1 MRFFPGD
8 FFSRWLFSTWF
19 IFLMP
24 FLPRIKRHVTFFRV
38 TFFLMIYFPG
48 NFYFQG
54 KQRKVTFFRVTFFR
68 DSLKQSQFEKW
79 RFLKKSEKFLERDE
93 EIFEVT
99 MTFFDQ
105 DNDFSSVTMTFFERG
120 YISFSVTRTFFEH
133 DLDFLGETMIFSKGG
148 GYWTYWWA
156 GVVHRSGLQ

>member
-1 MRFFPGD
+1 
-8 FFSRWLFSTWF
+8 
-19 IFLMP
+19 
-24 FLPRIKRHVTFFRV
+24 
-38 TFFLMIYFPG
+38 MIYFPG

-68 DSLKQSQFEKW
+68 DSLKQSLFEKW
-79 RFLKKSEKFLERDE
+79 RILKISEKFLERDE

-105 DNDFSSVTMTFFERG
+105 DNNFSSVTMTFFERG

-133 DLDFLGETMIFSKGG
+133 DLDFLGETMIFSRGG
-148 GYWTYWWA
+148 
-156 GVVHRSGLQ
+156 LLDI